1 MLISAHSCM
10 VAWAVAFAPGY
21 LGGIAFD
28 TLIWNGV
35 QIVINIIFAIPLFIA
50 MLPTFLKKHE
60 QELWES

>member
-1 MLISAHSCM
+1 M

-35 QIVINIIFAIPLFIA
+35 QIIINVAFAIPLFIV

-60 QELWES
+60 QELWNSQF